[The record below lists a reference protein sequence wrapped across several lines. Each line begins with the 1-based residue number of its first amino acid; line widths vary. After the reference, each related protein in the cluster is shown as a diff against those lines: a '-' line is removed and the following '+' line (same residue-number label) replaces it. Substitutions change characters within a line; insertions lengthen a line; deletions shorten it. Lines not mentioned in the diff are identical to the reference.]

1 MAPRPSPGSVPHPD
15 RRTTPRREQDRLSA
29 RRERELEAA
38 RRISQALSQHVQL
51 DELVET
57 ALHTA
62 LEVLDAENGSLLL
75 ADPDTEQLV
84 FQHSTGEKPV
94 PKGSAFPWHEGFA
107 GAVFK
112 SGEPTVVKDA
122 RQDQRHYGKIDEL
135 IGSTTRDMIVF
146 PLKQWEG
153 EPIGVIEVMNKR
165 HGTLDDE
172 DVALLTIIS
181 ALTAAAIEQ
190 ARLFENAKLAE
201 VARLMGNISHDV
213 KNLLMPIVCGAG
225 LLQNEIN
232 ELLGRL
238 PDIELARAQES
249 RKMCNEVID
258 MLIDDARRIS
268 DRVKE
273 IADCVK
279 GLSSPP
285 EFAPCLVADVV
296 ESVFK
301 TLSLLAQEKGISLS
315 TKGLDHLPPIQAD
328 ERRLYNAFYNLVN
341 NAIPEVAAGG
351 AITVYGREEPA
362 GGVILVSVA
371 DTGRGMPPEVRERL
385 FTSRVI
391 SSKPGGTGLGTKIVK
406 DVVHAHGGQIS
417 VESEVGVGTTVHIRL
432 LLQPPT
438 PSHSFVR

>member
-1 MAPRPSPGSVPHPD
+1 MARRPSPSSVPHPD
-15 RRTTPRREQDRLSA
+15 RRKTPRRDQDRLFA

-57 ALHTA
+57 ALNTA

-75 ADPDTEQLV
+75 ADPDTDQLV
-84 FQHSTGEKPV
+84 FQHSIGEKPV
-94 PKGSAFPWHEGFA
+94 PKGSALPWHEGFA

-122 RQDQRHYGKIDEL
+122 SQDQRHYGKIDEL

-165 HGTLDDE
+165 HGTLDEE

-238 PDIELARAQES
+238 PDIELTRAQES

-258 MLIDDARRIS
+258 MLRDDARRIS

-296 ESVFK
+296 ESVLK

-315 TKGLDHLPPIQAD
+315 TKGLDPLPPIQAD

-385 FTSRVI
+385 FTSRAV

-432 LLQPPT
+432 PLQPPT
-438 PSHSFVR
+438 PTHAFVR